1 MFNSNYY
8 NPSVAQLAL
17 IIIDSSY
24 IENSHTTLRDSVI
37 AAVVDD
43 QWEEEED
50 TLSGQEPQGASS
62 SSSNRPLSPPGPPPR
77 KRRSI
82 ARAEA
87 IASQQPKAVSISAVP
102 KEPFFPPP
110 RSGASLIPREPQY
123 PPPGRESSLRP
134 RYLLPDY
141 SLLFVWGADNKL
153 VEQRSTKDFCGIC
166 GIYREIPPEEKF
178 LVVLHW

>member
-1 MFNSNYY
+1 METHR
-8 NPSVAQLAL
+8 LAPRWPEGCRKSWFHHSKFAKRSAFKQ
-17 IIIDSSY
+17 IPFVIDSSY
-24 IENSHTTLRDSVI
+24 IENSRATLRDSVI

-77 KRRSI
+77 KGRSI

-134 RYLLPDY
+134 RYLLPD
-141 SLLFVWGADNKL
+141 
-153 VEQRSTKDFCGIC
+153 
-166 GIYREIPPEEKF
+166 
-178 LVVLHW
+178 